1 MLEKIKELRHRKSEK
16 RVIALG
22 LIVIILIGGFAVSR
36 GGLGKSVQNAD
47 NQTTAVQA
55 MKVVQKDASATYEY
69 VGQVKAKD
77 QVKVMSKVSGNI
89 IDKMVDGGEYVA
101 KGQPLFK
108 IDNKQYE
115 SAIRSAQA
123 ALAKAETTHRSSE
136 RTAMRYSA
144 LYKLDAAARETTD
157 SYIAQAEED
166 ASTVETSRSALQE
179 ALDNEKDTTII
190 SPIDGRIDIND
201 VSSGYYV
208 VAGSTVMATVSS
220 VDPVWVQF
228 TMSESEYLDLLL
240 LGNDHLPDFF
250 RDHLQIKLSN
260 GGTYPIEGHV
270 DQLDNAISETTGTIT
285 LKATFENPNH
295 MLAPGMF
302 AKLIVHGDVQKNAL
316 MIPQKAVKD
325 VLNKSIVYVVSA
337 GNKAESRQVTLGNKV
352 GDMVIIT
359 EGLSADDTVVVEG
372 IDKIKKGS
380 PLSITMVEASEGE

>member
-1 MLEKIKELRHRKSEK
+1 MLNKFRYIMQIKSEK
-16 RVIALG
+16 RMIAIG
-22 LIVIILIGGFAVSR
+22 LIIIILVCGFAISR
-36 GGLGKSVQNAD
+36 IGLGKSAQNTD
-47 NQTTAVQA
+47 NQSVSVQA
-55 MKVVQKDASATYEY
+55 MKVVQKDASVTYEY
-69 VGQVKAKD
+69 VGQVKAKN

-89 IDKMVDGGEYVA
+89 IDKMVEGGEYVS

-108 IDNKQYE
+108 IDNKQYQ

-123 ALAKAETTHRSSE
+123 ALAKAETARRSSE

-166 ASTVETSRSALQE
+166 ESTVETSRSALQE
-179 ALDNEKDTTII
+179 AIDNERDTTII
-190 SPIDGRIDIND
+190 SPVDGRIDIND

-260 GGTYPIEGHV
+260 GGTYPIEGRV

-285 LKATFENPNH
+285 LKATFDNPNH

-302 AKLIVHGDVQKNAL
+302 AKLIVHGDVQENAI

-325 VLNKSIVYVVSA
+325 LLNKSIVYVVA
-337 GNKAESRQVTLGNKV
+337 EGNKAESRQVTLGNKV
-352 GDMVIIT
+352 GNMVIIT
-359 EGLSADDTVVVEG
+359 DGLSADDTIVVEG

-380 PLSITMVEASEGE
+380 ALSITMMEASEGE

>member
-1 MLEKIKELRHRKSEK
+1 MLEKIKELRHCKSEK

-36 GGLGKSVQNAD
+36 DGLGKSVQNAD

-325 VLNKSIVYVVSA
+325 VLNKSIVYVVAA

>member
-1 MLEKIKELRHRKSEK
+1 MLEKIKELRHCKSEK

-190 SPIDGRIDIND
+190 SPMDGRIDIND

-337 GNKAESRQVTLGNKV
+337 SNKAESRQVTLGNKV